1 MLFRSV
7 DFLAVAQHDD
17 HGSLG
22 LHLLLV
28 IIIFGVALLSSGLGR
43 VTRYL
48 YPFLYLDTSGSFDP
62 EPVRLTAGN
71 AALEHPAVAGFYTAG
86 GFCSANDGWRER
98 FRNSFHPTRSG
109 DVMLSYRPEY
119 VEDYGQGGGI
129 SYGSLYNYD
138 VRVPLCFYGPQFPA
152 AVFESPVQ
160 SVDVA
165 PTLARAMGVAP
176 PSSSD
181 GRVLGEAF
189 GE

>member
-1 MLFRSV
+1 
-7 DFLAVAQHDD
+7 
-17 HGSLG
+17 
-22 LHLLLV
+22 
-28 IIIFGVALLSSGLGR
+28 
-43 VTRYL
+43 
-48 YPFLYLDTSGSFDP
+48 
-62 EPVRLTAGN
+62 
-71 AALEHPAVAGFYTAG
+71 
-86 GFCSANDGWRER
+86 
-98 FRNSFHPTRSG
+98 
-109 DVMLSYRPEY
+109 MLSYRPEY
-119 VEDYGQGGGI
+119 VEDYGQGSGI

-152 AVFESPVQ
+152 RVFESPVQ